1 MPMYIHAMVPN
12 YLSPV
17 LSNFVQIKKQPQF
30 QFAHMVPILS
40 NFVQIKKIFEVTI
53 HKITRI
59 HLRFEDLEFRSL
71 YKICPIHKH
80 EKVQVWN
87 P

>member
-30 QFAHMVPILS
+30 QFAHMVPKCLS
-40 NFVQIKKIFEVTI
+40 HLVKFCANKK
-53 HKITRI
+53 K
-59 HLRFEDLEFRSL
+59 SL
-71 YKICPIHKH
+71 K
-80 EKVQVWN
+80 
-87 P
+87 